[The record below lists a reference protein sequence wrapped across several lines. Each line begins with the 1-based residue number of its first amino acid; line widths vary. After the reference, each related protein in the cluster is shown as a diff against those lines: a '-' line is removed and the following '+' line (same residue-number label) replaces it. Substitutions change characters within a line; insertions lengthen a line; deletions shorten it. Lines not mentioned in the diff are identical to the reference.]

1 VHFALDDGDS
11 QNRGPQEVGALNLSR
26 NLGVQSNHPSVGDVE
41 WRIVRAMKQTTHG
54 FVRASGLCVLVAA
67 APFAGAQTPSP
78 APAAPTSAAPSA
90 EQSIEQ
96 ASYLFGLTFAEQM
109 HGVGITNQLN
119 SDALDRGIKDGLQGK
134 KSTRADQ
141 QQLQAY
147 VQSVMAES
155 LSRNKAAAKDF
166 LAKNGQE
173 KGIKTTADGLQYKVL
188 IPGDAKAPAI
198 APTDEVTVNYRGKL
212 LDGSEFDSSYTRG
225 QPATFKVNGVIKGWQ
240 EALVLMKPGAKWQLF
255 VPPELAYDTTPRP
268 GIPAGSLLNF
278 EVELL
283 SVKPSEAAPSA
294 ASPTTVPAPAAPS
307 RKAVKPVKPDA
318 QSQ

>member
-1 VHFALDDGDS
+1 
-11 QNRGPQEVGALNLSR
+11 
-26 NLGVQSNHPSVGDVE
+26 
-41 WRIVRAMKQTTHG
+41 MKQTTHG
-54 FVRASGLCVLVAA
+54 FIRASSLCLLVAA

-78 APAAPTSAAPSA
+78 APAGPAAPGPQPA
-90 EQSIEQ
+90 DQSIEQ
-96 ASYLFGLTFAEQM
+96 TSYLFGLTFAEQL

-119 SDALDRGIKDGLQGK
+119 SDALDRGIKDGLQGR

-147 VQSVMAES
+147 VQTVMAES
-155 LSRNKAAAKDF
+155 LGRNKAAAKDF

-173 KGIKTTADGLQYKVL
+173 KGVKTTADGLQYKVL
-188 IPGDAKAPAI
+188 IPGDAKAQAI
-198 APTDEVTVNYRGKL
+198 APNDEVTVNYRGKL
-212 LDGSEFDSSYTRG
+212 LDGSEFDSSYARG

-278 EVELL
+278 EVELV
-283 SVKPSEAAPSA
+283 SVKPGEAAPATA
-294 ASPTTVPAPAAPS
+294 APAPAAPPS
-307 RKAVKPVKPDA
+307 RKAVKPVKPTDPN
-318 QSQ
+318 SQ

>member
-1 VHFALDDGDS
+1 
-11 QNRGPQEVGALNLSR
+11 
-26 NLGVQSNHPSVGDVE
+26 
-41 WRIVRAMKQTTHG
+41 MKHTTHG
-54 FVRASGLCVLVAA
+54 FVRASSLCALVAA

-78 APAAPTSAAPSA
+78 APVAPAAPAPASGA
-90 EQSIEQ
+90 PTEQSIEQ
-96 ASYLFGLTFAEQM
+96 TSYLFGLTFAEQL

-119 SDALDRGIKDGLQGK
+119 SDAIERGIKDGLQGK

-155 LSRNKAAAKDF
+155 TGRNKAAAKDF

-173 KGIKTTADGLQYKVL
+173 KGVKTTASGLEYKVL
-188 IPGDAKAPAI
+188 IPGDAKAPAV

-212 LDGSEFDSSYTRG
+212 LDGSEFDSSYARG

-255 VPPELAYDTTPRP
+255 VPPELAYDTSPRP

-278 EVELL
+278 EVELV
-283 SVKPSEAAPSA
+283 SVKSSEAAPSA
-294 ASPTTVPAPAAPS
+294 AAPGPS
-307 RKAVKPVKPDA
+307 SHKAVKPAKPSDA
-318 QSQ
+318 SSLDK

>member
-1 VHFALDDGDS
+1 
-11 QNRGPQEVGALNLSR
+11 
-26 NLGVQSNHPSVGDVE
+26 
-41 WRIVRAMKQTTHG
+41 MKQTSHA
-54 FVRASGLCVLVAA
+54 FVRASSLCALVAA
-67 APFAGAQTPSP
+67 APFAGAQAPGAQAPSAP
-78 APAAPTSAAPSA
+78 MAAPAAGQPAD
-90 EQSIEQ
+90 QSIEQ
-96 ASYLFGLTFAEQM
+96 TSYLFGLTFAEQL

-119 SDALDRGIKDGLQGK
+119 GDAIDRGIKDGLAGK

-141 QQLQAY
+141 QQLQSY

-155 LSRNKAAAKDF
+155 LGRNKQAAKDF

-173 KGIKTTADGLQYKVL
+173 KGVKTTADGLQYKVL

-198 APTDEVTVNYRGKL
+198 APNDEVTVNYRGKL
-212 LDGSEFDSSYTRG
+212 LDGSEFDSSYARG

-255 VPPELAYDTTPRP
+255 VPPELAYDATPRP

-278 EVELL
+278 EVELV
-283 SVKPSEAAPSA
+283 SVKPGDAAPA
-294 ASPTTVPAPAAPS
+294 AVPAPAAAPS
-307 RKAVKPVKPDA
+307 HKAVKPVKPDA

>member
-1 VHFALDDGDS
+1 
-11 QNRGPQEVGALNLSR
+11 
-26 NLGVQSNHPSVGDVE
+26 
-41 WRIVRAMKQTTHG
+41 MKQITHG
-54 FVRASGLCVLVAA
+54 IVRASGLCMLMAA
-67 APFAGAQTPSP
+67 APFAGAQTPPP
-78 APAAPTSAAPSA
+78 APAAPASGQPAD
-90 EQSIEQ
+90 QSIEQ
-96 ASYLFGLTFAEQM
+96 TSYLFGLTFAEQL

-119 SDALDRGIKDGLQGK
+119 SDAIDRGIKDGLAGK

-155 LSRNKAAAKDF
+155 LGRNKAAAKEF

-173 KGIKTTADGLQYKVL
+173 KAVKTTADGLQYKVL

-212 LDGSEFDSSYTRG
+212 LDGSEFDSSYARG

-255 VPPELAYDTTPRP
+255 VPPELGYDATARP

-283 SVKPSEAAPSA
+283 SVKSSEAPSA
-294 ASPTTVPAPAAPS
+294 AAPAPTAAPS
-307 RKAVKPVKPDA
+307 HKAVKPAKPTDPN
-318 QSQ
+318 SQ

>member
-1 VHFALDDGDS
+1 
-11 QNRGPQEVGALNLSR
+11 
-26 NLGVQSNHPSVGDVE
+26 
-41 WRIVRAMKQTTHG
+41 MKQTTHA
-54 FVRASGLCVLVAA
+54 FVRASSLCLLVAA
-67 APFAGAQTPSP
+67 APFAGAQTPAPSGPAAP
-78 APAAPTSAAPSA
+78 APAGGQPAD
-90 EQSIEQ
+90 QSIEQ
-96 ASYLFGLTFAEQM
+96 TSYLFGLTFAEQL

-119 SDALDRGIKDGLQGK
+119 SDAIDRGIKDGLAGK
-134 KSTRADQ
+134 KSTRENQ

-155 LSRNKAAAKDF
+155 LGRNKAAAKDF

-173 KGIKTTADGLQYKVL
+173 KGVKTTADGLQYKVL

-198 APTDEVTVNYRGKL
+198 TPNDEVTVNYRGKL
-212 LDGSEFDSSYTRG
+212 LDGSEFDSSYARG

-278 EVELL
+278 EVELV
-283 SVKPSEAAPSA
+283 SVKPSEAAPAA
-294 ASPTTVPAPAAPS
+294 ASPAPAAPAA
-307 RKAVKPVKPDA
+307 RKAVKPVKPTDPN
-318 QSQ
+318 SQ